1 MKEET
6 SALKATL
13 QFMIITFLTICVICF
28 GGYGLELARNEQTT
42 NAWQLWGVFLYLFI
56 IALPAA
62 GFWAKQLRKLFNIE
76 D

>member
-6 SALKATL
+6 STLKATL

-28 GGYGLELARNEQTT
+28 GVYGQALAINEQTT
-42 NAWQLWGVFLYLFI
+42 EAWQLWGAFLFTFI
-56 IALPAA
+56 IIFPAA

>member
-6 SALKATL
+6 SALKSTL
-13 QFMIITFLTICVICF
+13 QFIAITFLTICVICF

-62 GFWAKQLRKLFNIE
+62 GFWAKQLRNLFNIE
-76 D
+76 H